1 MSKYQFKV
9 NGEVVTAKELYEL
22 GLVDHIDNVY
32 NAESVLG
39 GLLQGKVVELYH
51 FFPDDSVGRL
61 QLVEVK
67 NDNKEALE
75 ILVKQTT
82 DNLIK
87 NQKELLKLYGVSIKE
102 YEAIKKQIKELE
114 NE

>member
-9 NGEVVTAKELYEL
+9 NGQVVSAKYLYEH

-39 GLLQGKVVELYH
+39 GLLQGEVLVL
-51 FFPDDSVGRL
+51 FNFTSDNSVDKL

-67 NDNKEALE
+67 NE
-75 ILVKQTT
+75 
-82 DNLIK
+82 
-87 NQKELLKLYGVSIKE
+87 
-102 YEAIKKQIKELE
+102 
-114 NE
+114 